1 MKNRYF
7 PLFVPSS
14 GRNVLVVGAGTI
26 GLRRI
31 QTLMKF
37 DFQVTVVCL
46 AAGEEVKR
54 LAGEGRIT
62 LRETPYSSEQLAGCF
77 MVLACTGDR
86 AVNHRIGQ
94 DAKERGLFVS
104 VCDNR
109 EECNFFFPAV
119 ATGEEVTAGIA
130 GTGENHGATKN
141 AAAKVR
147 EIIEGKAY

>member
-1 MKNRYF
+1 M
-7 PLFVPSS
+7 
-14 GRNVLVVGAGTI
+14 
-26 GLRRI
+26 
-31 QTLMKF
+31 
-37 DFQVTVVCL
+37 
-46 AAGEEVKR
+46 
-54 LAGEGRIT
+54 T

-86 AVNHRIGQ
+86 AVNHKIGE

-119 ATGEEVTAGIA
+119 EAGEEVTAGIA